1 MGGFWDSLKL
11 LLFGVLFVLSD
22 VALFLLQVLI
32 GLFKL
37 FIAFFLLWL
46 IVDLF
51 ILKAFALSE
60 SRALLARRAVA

>member
-1 MGGFWDSLKL
+1 VFI
-11 LLFGVLFVLSD
+11 
-22 VALFLLQVLI
+22 FLDLVFFILQTLI

-46 IVDLF
+46 IIDLF

-60 SRALLARRAVA
+60 SRGLAARRAVLCYAVN